1 MANVD
6 SDVFQEIDADDDEEA
21 LIDPMLRIQGSSTT
35 STTTSRPTTS
45 SGTSQSQLPSSETPD
60 ISDNEDEPPTET
72 RAQKRHRLSSQA
84 PPLKKAK
91 TSRLGV
97 MDKMAEGIAS
107 MAEAI
112 GKSSLETV
120 AKESADSTIEGQ
132 AQEKI
137 QDEGCLTMEGQL
149 LMLELLTNATLART
163 YLIIKKD
170 ELRAKWLKQQI
181 VRYIATHGEGD
192 IDTLWI
198 NWEDESQH

>member
-1 MANVD
+1 
-6 SDVFQEIDADDDEEA
+6 
-21 LIDPMLRIQGSSTT
+21 
-35 STTTSRPTTS
+35 
-45 SGTSQSQLPSSETPD
+45 
-60 ISDNEDEPPTET
+60 
-72 RAQKRHRLSSQA
+72 
-84 PPLKKAK
+84 
-91 TSRLGV
+91 

-181 VRYIATHGEGD
+181 VRYIATQGEGD